1 MRFFKRGR
9 GTALSW
15 FISQSTGGRTEQEDS
30 VAVLEGRNRETTLA
44 ILADGAGGHRGGRL
58 ASQKVLETS
67 RQLFERAGLKLP
79 DPVAQLTTL
88 CRDAHNAINQLAE
101 TAKSAPRSTVVAL
114 YVENDRAW
122 WVNVGDSRLYRVRD
136 GCVAERT
143 KDHTM
148 AQILFEQGEIKDAEI
163 PHHPDRTQLLRAL
176 GGEEL
181 YKPSL
186 GSAQVAEGDGF
197 VLCSDGFWE
206 NTPPTTIGALVS
218 TKLNQQTLDEAVK
231 AAASANGTGGD
242 NVTACAL
249 IVSQPGNR

>member
-1 MRFFKRGR
+1 MHFFKGGR
-9 GTALSW
+9 GTVLQW
-15 FISQSTGGRTEQEDS
+15 FISQATGGRTEQQDS
-30 VAVLEGRNRETTLA
+30 VAVLEGNNRGTALA

-67 RQLFERAGLKLP
+67 RRMFEQAGLKLQ
-79 DPVAQLTTL
+79 DPTAQLTAL
-88 CRDAHNAINQLAE
+88 CRQAHNEINRLAE

-114 YVENDRAW
+114 YVEGDKAW

-136 GCVAERT
+136 GRVLERT

-148 AQILFEQGEIKDAEI
+148 AQILFEQGEIKDEEI
-163 PHHPDRTQLLRAL
+163 PHHPDRTQLLKAL

-186 GSAQVAEGDGF
+186 GSAQIATGDGF

-206 NTPPTTIGALVS
+206 NTPPAMIGALVS
-218 TKLNQQTLDEAVK
+218 GQLSRQTLDEVVK
-231 AAASANGTGGD
+231 AAASANGASSD
-242 NVTACAL
+242 NVTACTLA
-249 IVSQPGNR
+249 VTASGSR

>member
-9 GTALSW
+9 GTALRW
-15 FISQSTGGRTEQEDS
+15 FISQATGGRTEQQDS

-67 RQLFERAGLKLP
+67 RRLFDQAGLKLQ
-79 DPVAQLTTL
+79 DPAAQFTSL
-88 CRDAHNAINQLAE
+88 CREAHDEINRLAE
-101 TAKSAPRSTVVAL
+101 TPKSAPRSTIVAL
-114 YVENDRAW
+114 YVEDDRAQ

-136 GCVAERT
+136 GRVVERT

-206 NTPPTTIGALVS
+206 NTTREQIGSFFKRGASQASLDALVR
-218 TKLNQQTLDEAVK
+218 NAV
-231 AAASANGTGGD
+231 AANGANSDNVSVCAVVCKGTGG
-242 NVTACAL
+242 A
-249 IVSQPGNR
+249 